1 MKIKWINKLSDE
13 EKMVVKKLIE
23 QFFNQHYYFGTVWP
37 FLNSKKKEKN
47 LEIVLEGKGVIPY
60 GLWVKVKVPYG
71 LKFFFNSRKGVLG
84 KNIIF

>member
-1 MKIKWINKLSDE
+1 MSDE

-23 QFFNQHYYFGTVWP
+23 QFFNQHYYFGTVWL

-60 GLWVKVKVPYG
+60 GL
-71 LKFFFNSRKGVLG
+71 
-84 KNIIF
+84 

>member
-1 MKIKWINKLSDE
+1 MSDE
-13 EKMVVKKLIE
+13 EKMVVRKLIE

-60 GLWVKVKVPYG
+60 GL
-71 LKFFFNSRKGVLG
+71 
-84 KNIIF
+84 